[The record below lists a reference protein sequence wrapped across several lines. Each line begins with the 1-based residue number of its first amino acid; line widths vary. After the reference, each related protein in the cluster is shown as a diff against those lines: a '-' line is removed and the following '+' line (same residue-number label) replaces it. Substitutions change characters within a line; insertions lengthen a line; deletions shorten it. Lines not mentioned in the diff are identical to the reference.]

1 MEIIIHKNEQ
11 NTLSTTTRADIN
23 FTMLEIG
30 YLVVPQGIKFKII
43 DSDYFESKI
52 DNDFLE
58 AFDYDFENNY
68 DGVGMSDNE
77 WKSYN
82 IEKLADIQKNKKS

>member
-11 NTLSTTTRADIN
+11 NVLSTTYRFDTA
-23 FTMLEIG
+23 FSMMELG

-43 DSDYFESKI
+43 DSDYYQSQV
-52 DNDFLE
+52 DDDFLE

-68 DGVGMSDNE
+68 DGVGMSEAE
-77 WKSYN
+77 WEAYK
-82 IEKLADIQKNKKS
+82 IQKNKNV

>member
-11 NTLSTTTRADIN
+11 NALSTTHRVDTN
-23 FTMLEIG
+23 FTMMEIG

-43 DSDYFESKI
+43 DSDYY
-52 DNDFLE
+52 DLHVDDTFLE

-68 DGVGMSDNE
+68 DGVGMSNE
-77 WKSYN
+77 EWNLYN
-82 IEKLADIQKNKKS
+82 IEKNKK

>member
-11 NTLSTTTRADIN
+11 NILSTTHRVDTN
-23 FTMLEIG
+23 FSMIEIG
-30 YLVVPQGIKFKII
+30 YLIVPQGIKFKII
-43 DSDYFESKI
+43 DSDYFESI
-52 DNDFLE
+52 VDDTFLE

-68 DGVGMSDNE
+68 DGVGMSDDE

-82 IEKLADIQKNKKS
+82 IEKNKK